1 MKSFWAFLTKKQ
13 SSVRSAATVLIA
25 MVFASRVLGLVRDR
39 LLAARFFPDELGVYL
54 AAFRMPNLLF
64 ELLVMGALTSAF
76 IPVYT
81 KYIAKGKQ
89 DEAWHI
95 SNTLINISVIILLVI
110 TTPILIWTK
119 QVSELIAPGF
129 SPQQIEIM
137 VQYTRFM
144 IVFQVFPLLIGNFF
158 TGILQSHNLF
168 FVPALAPVVYNIGII
183 GGIIVFSASYGLWAP
198 VFGVGIG
205 ALLFMIIQIP
215 TLLKLGYRQRLTI
228 DVKNEGVREIGK
240 LMLPRTAG
248 LAVSQIDTTVD
259 LILSSLLGARMVTVF
274 SFAQQLQQ
282 LPIGLFG
289 ATVAQA
295 AFPLLSQASATDDKE
310 QYIKTMKSALN
321 QIMFFIM
328 PVSVLFI
335 VLRIPIV
342 RLVFGASRFDW
353 QATVLTG
360 MTLSAFSMSLSAQA
374 ISQLFTRGFFALYDT
389 ITPMIIGII
398 TIAINTIL
406 SIIFVQVL
414 HLPVW
419 SLGLS
424 TTIASFFNVG
434 LLLVF
439 LHKRMGNHI
448 LLDLLTTPA
457 KIVIAS
463 LVTGVALYIP
473 LKLFDQLI
481 FDTTRTF
488 GLFLLTGASGLSGGL
503 VYLFLVWML
512 GVTEA
517 KSFIAMLTKFRQP
530 KQIMIEPANEV
541 IGNGSQNTPM
551 T

>member
-1 MKSFWAFLTKKQ
+1 MKSFWELLTKKQ
-13 SSVRSAATVLIA
+13 SSVRSAATVLMA
-25 MVFASRVLGLVRDR
+25 MVFFSRVLGLVRDR
-39 LLAARFFPDELGVYL
+39 LLAARFSPDELGVYL

-89 DEAWHI
+89 QEAWHL
-95 SNTLINISVIILLVI
+95 STTLINISIIVLCII
-110 TTPILIWTK
+110 TIPILIWTK
-119 QVSELIAPGF
+119 QISQLIAPGF
-129 SPQQIEIM
+129 SEREIAIM
-137 VQYTRFM
+137 VEYTRFM
-144 IVFQVFPLLIGNFF
+144 VVFQVFPLLIGNFF
-158 TGILQSHNLF
+158 TGILQSHHMF

-183 GGIIVFSASYGLWAP
+183 IGIIVCSTSVGLWAP
-198 VFGVGIG
+198 VVGVGIG
-205 ALLFMIIQIP
+205 AFLFMAIQIP
-215 TLLKLGYRQRLTI
+215 LLVKLGYRHHFSI
-228 DVKNEGVREIGK
+228 DAKNEGVREVGK

-248 LAVSQIDTTVD
+248 LAISQIDTTVD
-259 LILSSLLGARMVTVF
+259 LILSTLLGARMVTVF
-274 SFAQQLQQ
+274 HFAQHLQQ

-295 AFPLLSQASATDDKE
+295 AFPLLSQASASEDKE
-310 QYIKTMKSALN
+310 QYRKTIQSALN

-360 MTLSAFSMSLSAQA
+360 MTVSTFSLSLSAQA
-374 ISQLFTRGFFALYDT
+374 ISQLLTRGFYALYDT
-389 ITPMIIGII
+389 MTPVLIGVV
-398 TIAINTIL
+398 TIVLNTIL
-406 SIIFVQVL
+406 SVVFVQVL

-424 TTIASFFNVG
+424 TSIASFINVG
-434 LLLVF
+434 LLLLF
-439 LHKRMGNHI
+439 LHKRIGNHI
-448 LLDLLTTPA
+448 LLEFLTTPA

-463 LVTGVALYIP
+463 LITGIALYVP

-488 GLFLLTGASGLSGGL
+488 GLLLLTGVSSLSGAI
-503 VYLFLVWML
+503 VYVFIVWTL

-517 KSFIAMLTKFRQP
+517 KSFLRLLTKFRQP
-530 KQIMIEPANEV
+530 KQLMIEPANEV
-541 IGNGSQNTPM
+541 VGNGSQNTPI

>member
-1 MKSFWAFLTKKQ
+1 MKSFWELLTKKQ
-13 SSVRSAATVLIA
+13 SSVRSAATVLMA
-25 MVFASRVLGLVRDR
+25 MVFFSRVLGLVRDR
-39 LLAARFFPDELGVYL
+39 LLAARFSPDELGVYL

-89 DEAWHI
+89 QEAWHL
-95 SNTLINISVIILLVI
+95 STTLINISIIVLCVI
-110 TTPILIWTK
+110 TIPILIWTK
-119 QVSELIAPGF
+119 QISQLIAPGF
-129 SPQQIEIM
+129 SEREIAIM
-137 VQYTRFM
+137 VEYTRFM
-144 IVFQVFPLLIGNFF
+144 VVFQVFPLLIGNFF
-158 TGILQSHNLF
+158 TGILQSHHMF

-183 GGIIVFSASYGLWAP
+183 IGIIVCSTSVGLWAP
-198 VFGVGIG
+198 VVGVGIG
-205 ALLFMIIQIP
+205 AFLFMAIQIP
-215 TLLKLGYRQRLTI
+215 LLVKLGYRHHFSI
-228 DVKNEGVREIGK
+228 DAKNEGVREVGK

-248 LAVSQIDTTVD
+248 LAISQIDTTVD
-259 LILSSLLGARMVTVF
+259 LILSTLLGARMVTVF
-274 SFAQQLQQ
+274 HFAQHLQQ

-295 AFPLLSQASATDDKE
+295 AFPLLSQASASEDKE
-310 QYIKTMKSALN
+310 QYRKTIQSALN

-360 MTLSAFSMSLSAQA
+360 MTVSTFSLSLSAQA
-374 ISQLFTRGFFALYDT
+374 ISQLLTRGFYALYDT
-389 ITPMIIGII
+389 MTPVLIGVV
-398 TIAINTIL
+398 TIVLNTIL
-406 SIIFVQVL
+406 SVVFVQVL

-424 TTIASFFNVG
+424 TSIASFINVG
-434 LLLVF
+434 LLLLF
-439 LHKRMGNHI
+439 LHKRIGNHI
-448 LLDLLTTPA
+448 LLEFLTTPA

-463 LVTGVALYIP
+463 LITGIALYVP

-488 GLFLLTGASGLSGGL
+488 GLLLLTGVSSLSGAI
-503 VYLFLVWML
+503 VYVFIVWTL

-517 KSFIAMLTKFRQP
+517 KSFLRLLTKFRQP
-530 KQIMIEPANEV
+530 KQLMIEPANEV
-541 IGNGSQNTPM
+541 VGNGSQNTPI

>member
-1 MKSFWAFLTKKQ
+1 MKSLLELLTKKQ
-13 SSVRSAATVLIA
+13 SSVRSAAIVLMS

-39 LLAARFFPDELGVYL
+39 LLAARFSPDELGVYL
-54 AAFRMPNLLF
+54 AAFRMPNFLF

-89 DEAWHI
+89 DEAWRI
-95 SNTLINISVIILLVI
+95 SNTLINVSVIILLI
-110 TTPILIWTK
+110 IAIPLLIWTK
-119 QVSELIAPGF
+119 QISMVIAPGF
-129 SPQQIEIM
+129 TPAEIDRM
-137 VQYTRFM
+137 VQFTRFM
-144 IVFQVFPLLIGNFF
+144 VVLQVFPLLIGNFF
-158 TGILQSHNLF
+158 TGILQSHNMF
-168 FVPALAPVVYNIGII
+168 FLPALAPVVYNFGII
-183 GGIIVFSASYGLWAP
+183 LGIIFFSGSVGLWGP
-198 VFGVGIG
+198 VIGVGIG
-205 ALLFMIIQIP
+205 AFLFMLIQIP
-215 TLLKLGYRQRLTI
+215 PLLKLGYKQKFTM

-259 LILSSLLGARMVTVF
+259 LMLSSLLGARMVTVF

-295 AFPLLSQASATDDKE
+295 AFPLLSQASATDDKD
-310 QYIKTMKSALN
+310 QYLKTLTSALN

-328 PVSVLFI
+328 PISVLFI

-360 MTLSAFSMSLSAQA
+360 MTLSAFSISLSAQA
-374 ISQLFTRGFFALYDT
+374 VSQLITRGFYALFDT
-389 ITPMIIGII
+389 MTPMIIGVI
-398 TIAINTIL
+398 TIAMNTIL

-414 HLPVW
+414 HYPVW

-424 TTIASFFNVG
+424 TTIASIFNVG
-434 LLLVF
+434 
-439 LHKRMGNHI
+439 I
-448 LLDLLTTPA
+448 LLIFLERRLGKRVLAPLLATPA
-457 KIVIAS
+457 KIIIAS
-463 LVTGVALYIP
+463 LLTGVALYIP

-488 GLFLLTGASGLSGGL
+488 GLFLLAGMSAVIGLG
-503 VYLFLVWML
+503 VYMFLVWMF

-517 KSFIAMLTKFRQP
+517 KSFIAMITKFRQP
-530 KQIMIEPANEV
+530 KQIILEPANEV
-541 IGNGSQNTPM
+541 IGNGSQNTPL